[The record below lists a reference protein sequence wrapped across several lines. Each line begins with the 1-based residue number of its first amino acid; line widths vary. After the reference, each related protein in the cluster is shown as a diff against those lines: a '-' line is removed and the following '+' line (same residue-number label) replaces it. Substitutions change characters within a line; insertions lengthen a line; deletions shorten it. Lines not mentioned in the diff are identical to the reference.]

1 MKRWLITIL
10 TGLNVCP
17 VLAGPQLQPPG
28 HWQEG
33 GMVGVMEFSG
43 EIRVSGPVWLWS
55 TQPLTLMKPGGPL
68 PLRHDGMETSTGPAV
83 QPVLAGRTV
92 SLLPSLEPGQRPDV
106 QLKTD
111 RLPDGLSR
119 IAVRGVLPGGQVR
132 YGEMTFR
139 ATTVMALQDGE
150 RASAGKGWQAVSGA
164 GEVVTE
170 RLPDGMTEALNR
182 TLLQI
187 PDYHGPLYQSG
198 DTRLSLWPRFQGPQ
212 SKGGQEGGIAGAAV
226 LAVSDVRV
234 RFPGAEEVIRQWQG
248 SLTPV
253 VTYR

>member
-1 MKRWLITIL
+1 MKRWLMTIL

-33 GMVGVMEFSG
+33 GMVGVMELSG

-55 TQPLTLMKPGGPL
+55 TQPLTLMKAGSTL
-68 PLRHDGMETSTGPAV
+68 PLRHDGMETGTGPTV
-83 QPVLAGRTV
+83 LPVLAGRTV
-92 SLLPSLEPGQRPDV
+92 ALQPSLGQLPEV
-106 QLKTD
+106 QLQTD

-119 IAVRGVLPGGQVR
+119 IAVRGDLPDGQVR
-132 YGEMTFR
+132 HGEMTFR
-139 ATTVMALQDGE
+139 TLSALALQDGE
-150 RASAGKGWQAVSGA
+150 RASAGKGWVAVSGT
-164 GEVVTE
+164 GDTLTE
-170 RLPDGMTEALNR
+170 RLPDAMTEALNR

-198 DTRLSLWPRFQGPQ
+198 DTRLLLWPRLQGIP
-212 SKGGQEGGIAGAAV
+212 SKDGQAEGIAGAAV

-234 RFPGAEEVIRQWQG
+234 RFPGAEEAIKQWQG

>member
-1 MKRWLITIL
+1 MKRWLMTIL
-10 TGLNVCP
+10 TGMSVCP
-17 VLAGPQLQPPG
+17 VLAGAQLQPPG

-33 GMVGVMEFSG
+33 GMVGVMELGG
-43 EIRVSGPVWLWS
+43 EIRVGGPVWLWS
-55 TQPLTLMKPGGPL
+55 ARPLTLMKTGGTL
-68 PLRHDGMETSTGPAV
+68 PLRHDGMETGTGPAV
-83 QPVLAGRTV
+83 QPVLAGRTI
-92 SLLPSLEPGQRPDV
+92 SLLPSLAPGQRPEV

-119 IAVRGVLPGGQVR
+119 IAVRGELPGGQVR
-132 YGEMTFR
+132 HGDMTFR
-139 ATTVMALQDGE
+139 AITAMVLQDGE
-150 RASAGKGWQAVSGA
+150 RASAGKGWVAVSGT
-164 GEVVTE
+164 GDTVTE

-198 DTRLSLWPRFQGPQ
+198 DARLSLWPRFQGLPPTD
-212 SKGGQEGGIAGAAV
+212 GQGESIAGAAV
-226 LAVSDVRV
+226 LAVSDIRV

>member
-1 MKRWLITIL
+1 MKRWLMTIL

-33 GMVGVMEFSG
+33 GMAGVMELSG

-55 TQPLTLMKPGGPL
+55 TQPLTLMKSGEIL
-68 PLRHDGMETSTGPAV
+68 PLRHNGMEADKGPTV
-83 QPVLAGRTV
+83 QPVLAGRTITLLA
-92 SLLPSLEPGQRPDV
+92 SLGQLPEV
-106 QLKTD
+106 QLQTD
-111 RLPDGLSR
+111 RLADGLSR
-119 IAVRGVLPGGQVR
+119 IAVRGKLPGGQVR
-132 YGEMTFR
+132 HGEMTFR
-139 ATTVMALQDGE
+139 TLAVLALQDGE
-150 RASAGKGWQAVSGA
+150 RASAGKGWVAVNGSGDA
-164 GEVVTE
+164 LTE

-187 PDYHGPLYQSG
+187 PDYHGPLHQSG
-198 DTRLSLWPRFQGPQ
+198 DTSSSLWLQHRSMPVNDGENA
-212 SKGGQEGGIAGAAV
+212 GMAGAAV
-226 LAVSDVRV
+226 LAVSNVRV
-234 RFPGAEEVIRQWQG
+234 RFPGAEEAITQWQG

>member
-17 VLAGPQLQPPG
+17 VLAGAQLQPPG

-33 GMVGVMEFSG
+33 GMVGVMELGG
-43 EIRVSGPVWLWS
+43 EILVSDPVWLWR
-55 TQPLTLMKPGGPL
+55 TQSLTMMKLGGSL
-68 PLRHDGMETSTGPAV
+68 SLGHGGMETSTGPAV
-83 QPVLAGRTV
+83 QPVMVGRIV
-92 SLLPSLEPGQRPDV
+92 SLLSSVEVGQHPDL

-111 RLPDGLSR
+111 RLSDGLSR
-119 IAVRGVLPGGQVR
+119 IAVRGELPGGQVR
-132 YGEMTFR
+132 HGEMIFR
-139 ATTVMALQDGE
+139 ATAVMVLQDRE
-150 RASAGKGWQAVSGA
+150 RASAGKGWQAVSST

-187 PDYHGPLYQSG
+187 PDYHGPLYQGG
-198 DTRLSLWPRFQGPQ
+198 DVRFSLWPRFQGIQ
-212 SKGGQEGGIAGAAV
+212 SKDGQGGGIAGAAV

-248 SLTPV
+248 SLIPV

>member
-1 MKRWLITIL
+1 MKRWLIIIL

-33 GMVGVMEFSG
+33 GMVGVVELSG

-55 TQPLTLMKPGGPL
+55 TQSLTLMKPGGPL
-68 PLRHDGMETSTGPAV
+68 PLRHDGMETGTGPAL

-92 SLLPSLEPGQRPDV
+92 SLLPSLGPGQRPDV
-106 QLKTD
+106 QLKTE

-150 RASAGKGWQAVSGA
+150 RASAGKGWQAVSGT

-182 TLLQI
+182 TLMQI
-187 PDYHGPLYQSG
+187 PGYNGPAHQSG
-198 DTRLSLWPRFQGPQ
+198 DTPGSSWFQSRSMQ
-212 SKGGQEGGIAGAAV
+212 VKNGGNAGIAGAAV
-226 LAVSDVRV
+226 LAVSDIRV
-234 RFPGAEEVIRQWQG
+234 RFPGAGESVTRWQG
-248 SLTPV
+248 NLTPV
-253 VTYR
+253 VNYF